1 MWWYQPKRMYLHV
14 LLLTREMYMYWSK
27 KHSTSR
33 FKAWQNCTFSKKNVT
48 QKFHMPPQK
57 AWPNKMFLTSN
68 STGTYQPYPKFH
80 FKGTYQIKA
89 AFFLLC
95 DYMHNYFI
103 LDMPFLT
110 KDNVT
115 YCPSLSNTTSEGLS
129 RFRINKSSLKEGGW
143 VSLWEKK
150 IQISNKLV
158 NCMIWPVTANL
169 KNEIE
174 ALDKV
179 FSPLCE
185 LNKPE

>member
-1 MWWYQPKRMYLHV
+1 
-14 LLLTREMYMYWSK
+14 
-27 KHSTSR
+27 
-33 FKAWQNCTFSKKNVT
+33 
-48 QKFHMPPQK
+48 
-57 AWPNKMFLTSN
+57 MFLTSN

-129 RFRINKSSLKEGGW
+129 RFRINKSSLKEGG
-143 VSLWEKK
+143 
-150 IQISNKLV
+150 
-158 NCMIWPVTANL
+158 
-169 KNEIE
+169 
-174 ALDKV
+174 
-179 FSPLCE
+179 
-185 LNKPE
+185 